1 MKERDASHEGGERI
15 YREERSQSGRYD
27 DDSTTACCVLRED
40 DAPKKEVTTLDYYC
54 ENLSVRA
61 SLTLPKELKV
71 FLYTVPNVSPTSRA
85 SRTLR
90 GMMNH
95 LSLTNTDKGRESAA
109 GECNVTQ

>member
-1 MKERDASHEGGERI
+1 MKGVKGYIGKNALS
-15 YREERSQSGRYD
+15 SGRYD

-40 DAPKKEVTTLDYYC
+40 DAPKKGHDVDYYC